1 MPATAVAWRSERPGS
16 RAYGPRG
23 SCLGSA
29 GGTKDGG
36 TGEPGAVAAA
46 PKLGGCPALSPQNYR
61 RRRPGGGPSS
71 GLSSWPRYGRTATT
85 PCCGRSRRR
94 SPIKRLTRSA
104 STTSAT
110 RLPGFLR
117 SAALLPAGSAAKS
130 STSATTGGVPRESW
144 ELLLWV
150 LTCGGVR
157 LRSRKKEDV
166 PELSGDS
173 AVDAVFEVERSPQAD
188 RRFEATRGDREVFFA
203 YHGSRLDNFHS
214 ILHNGLLTHMNK
226 NALFGSGTYLS
237 SELSVS
243 ATFSPA
249 GYGWQHSIVS
259 PELSCVAMCEVI
271 DHPDVKCQDRARSK
285 PSRAFARDSMA
296 GMVPER
302 YYLVQNDSVVRVK
315 YLLVYTAARPPPA
328 PEILPAGMMM
338 TVDRAYYSPGWQDFL
353 RKNKSW
359 LMVAAYAALLCGI
372 GLSSSRVGHKLMLK
386 LFYR

>member
-1 MPATAVAWRSERPGS
+1 MAAPESPVRSPPPQNSEDARLS
-16 RAYGPRG
+16 VLKIIAEDVQAADLQW
-23 SCLGSA
+23 SLF
-29 GGTKDGG
+29 
-36 TGEPGAVAAA
+36 VAA
-46 PKLGGCPALSPQNYR
+46 
-61 RRRPGGGPSS
+61 
-71 GLSSWPRYGRTATT
+71 
-85 PCCGRSRRR
+85 
-94 SPIKRLTRSA
+94 
-104 STTSAT
+104 
-110 RLPGFLR
+110 LR
-117 SAALLPAGSAAKS
+117 SYRYDTVLRPFPTSFADQETDTKRIDDLRDAAARVPPLGTLLPAGSAAKS
-130 STSATTGGVPRESW
+130 STSAATGPNGVPRESW

>member
-1 MPATAVAWRSERPGS
+1 MAAPDSPVRSPQNSEDARL
-16 RAYGPRG
+16 RVLEIIAE
-23 SCLGSA
+23 
-29 GGTKDGG
+29 D
-36 TGEPGAVAAA
+36 VAAA
-46 PKLGGCPALSPQNYR
+46 DLQWSLFVA
-61 RRRPGGGPSS
+61 
-71 GLSSWPRYGRTATT
+71 A
-85 PCCGRSRRR
+85 
-94 SPIKRLTRSA
+94 
-104 STTSAT
+104 
-110 RLPGFLR
+110 LR
-117 SAALLPAGSAAKS
+117 SYRYDTVLRPFPTSFADQATDTKRIDELRDVAARVPPLGALLPAGSAAKS
-130 STSATTGGVPRESW
+130 STSAATGPKGVPRESW

-166 PELSGDS
+166 PELNGDS
-173 AVDAVFEVERSPQAD
+173 AVDVVFEVEHSLQAD
-188 RRFEATRGDREVFFA
+188 RRFEGTRGDREVFFA

-214 ILHNGLLTHMNK
+214 ILHNGLLAHMNK

-249 GYGWQHSIVS
+249 GYGWQHSLVS

-285 PSRAFARDSMA
+285 PSRAYARDSMA

-315 YLLVYTAARPPPA
+315 YLLVYTATQPAPPPA
-328 PEILPAGMMM
+328 PDILPAGMVMRSA
-338 TVDRAYYSPGWQDFL
+338 DRAYYSPGWQDFL

-372 GLSSSRVGHKLMLK
+372 GLSSSRVGHNLMLK

>member
-1 MPATAVAWRSERPGS
+1 MPVTAVAWRSERQRSRGS
-16 RAYGPRG
+16 RAGGPCG
-23 SCLGSA
+23 SCQGS
-29 GGTKDGG
+29 TGG
-36 TGEPGAVAAA
+36 TGTKKMAAPDSPVRSPPPQNSEDARLRVLKIIAEDVQAADLQWSLFVAA
-46 PKLGGCPALSPQNYR
+46 
-61 RRRPGGGPSS
+61 
-71 GLSSWPRYGRTATT
+71 
-85 PCCGRSRRR
+85 
-94 SPIKRLTRSA
+94 
-104 STTSAT
+104 
-110 RLPGFLR
+110 LR
-117 SAALLPAGSAAKS
+117 SYRYDTVLRPFPTSFADQATDTKRIDELRDVAARVPPLGALLPAGSAAKS
-130 STSATTGGVPRESW
+130 
-144 ELLLWV
+144 
-150 LTCGGVR
+150 
-157 LRSRKKEDV
+157 SRKKEDV

-173 AVDAVFEVERSPQAD
+173 AVDAVFEVEHSPQAD
-188 RRFEATRGDREVFFA
+188 RRFEGARGDREVFFA

-214 ILHNGLLTHMNK
+214 ILHNGLLAHMNK

-249 GYGWQHSIVS
+249 GYGWQHSLVS

-315 YLLVYTAARPPPA
+315 YLLVYTATQPAPPPA
-328 PEILPAGMMM
+328 PDILPAGMMM
-338 TVDRAYYSPGWQDFL
+338 TADRYSPGWQDFL